1 MKFYRL
7 WIQNPASGLLQIDQK
22 SKKWQRMTSQ
32 FFEMTSLS
40 IFCYAALFLLS
51 VFVTSPSYTSILS
64 LVLNVWQFSFIRD
77 WPEIRNSEIPPS
89 EFCPRSRDWAKLGI
103 PNLARMCLIKCCRML
118 KISALQLLPF
128 LSY

>member
-22 SKKWQRMTSQ
+22 SKKWQRRTSQ

-40 IFCYAALFLLS
+40 IFCYVALFLLS
-51 VFVTSPSYTSILS
+51 VLVTSPSYMSILS

-89 EFCPRSRDWAKLGI
+89 EFCPKSRDWVKLGI
-103 PNLARMCLIKCCRML
+103 PNLARMCLIKCYRML